1 MMIVKDDSSVI
12 INSSFK
18 LIDASIGVIYDRHM
32 FILQATVQS
41 DICLKSNKGD
51 IYSKWIFYSKIN
63 VVSH

>member
-41 DICLKSNKGD
+41 DICLKSNKVD

-63 VVSH
+63 VASH